1 MLMPCTM
8 FSHLPS
14 CRLWITVTCNPLWE
28 EIQGAL
34 LPGQTAADRPD
45 IVNRVF
51 KEKLR
56 AILAGLKSGL
66 FFGGK
71 SMFIMHVIEF
81 QVRGG
86 PHCDS
91 PCPPT

>member
-1 MLMPCTM
+1 M
-8 FSHLPS
+8 FPHLPS